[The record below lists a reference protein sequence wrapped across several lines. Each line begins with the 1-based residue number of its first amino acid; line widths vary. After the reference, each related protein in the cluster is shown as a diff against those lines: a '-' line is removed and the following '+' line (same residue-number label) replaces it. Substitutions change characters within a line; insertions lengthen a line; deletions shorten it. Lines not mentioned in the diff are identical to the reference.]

1 MICYNGP
8 AVNYT
13 TNCTLF
19 GVSNSTKDKIS
30 VSYEP
35 NTVNTNLSMD
45 KGNSNQFIISIVSSI
60 NAHYNFKL

>member
-1 MICYNGP
+1 MICYNSS

-19 GVSNSTKDKIS
+19 GVSNSTKDIIS

-35 NTVNTNLSMD
+35 NVINTNLNMN
-45 KGNSNQFIISIVSSI
+45 KGNSKQS
-60 NAHYNFKL
+60 NAIFVLKYSF